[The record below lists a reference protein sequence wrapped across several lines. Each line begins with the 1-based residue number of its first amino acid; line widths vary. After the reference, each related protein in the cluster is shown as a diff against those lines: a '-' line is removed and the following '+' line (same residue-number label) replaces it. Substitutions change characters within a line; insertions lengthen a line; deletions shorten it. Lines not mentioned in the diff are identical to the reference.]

1 MMFRFYL
8 VSLLFSTLAFAQESP
23 GPVGAG
29 VTSFDP
35 NEFNSYVEQA
45 IEEWDVPGLA
55 VVVVKG
61 DSIVFE
67 KGYGVRE
74 LGKQE
79 PVTSATLFAAASTTK
94 AFTAAAVGIL
104 VDEGKLQWDDPVVEH
119 LPSFKLRDPYLT
131 RLITVRDLLT
141 HRAGLPN
148 TDFLWIDPATST
160 EEIVQRLEHVE
171 TVYPLRS
178 GFIYQNIMYAVA
190 GELIEKVSGS
200 SWEDFLRTRIL
211 EPLSMERTFPTRAG
225 SRGAGNIAR
234 PHDYAGEELIAIE
247 DSHADAIGPAGSM
260 WSNVADMSRWL
271 RFLLRGCETETGE
284 DLLEKS
290 TCEELFKPQVVLP
303 SPMYP
308 TAQITEPNWNTY
320 GLGWFQHDYEGRK
333 IDFHTGSLS
342 GMVAIAGLI
351 RDEKLGV
358 YVLGNRDHAE
368 VRHALLYR
376 VFDLFDNDPP
386 RDWSSEIKELYDGI
400 REKQQKARL
409 KADSVQV
416 AGKQPNT
423 NPDFSVEAYTG
434 TYEHPL
440 YGKVEIIGSGDE
452 LRFAYGVN
460 RGKLVHWHHNTFR
473 LESDKPEN
481 DSRPLVTFTADA
493 SGKPRKV
500 VFGNWEFE
508 KEGFNGQ

>member
-1 MMFRFYL
+1 MLRSSL
-8 VSLLFSTLAFAQESP
+8 ISLLFSTFAFAQETP
-23 GPVGAG
+23 GSAGAG
-29 VTSFDP
+29 VTSFDSS
-35 NEFNSYVEQA
+35 EFNSYVEQA

-55 VVVVKG
+55 IVVVKG
-61 DSIVFE
+61 DSVVFE
-67 KGYGVRE
+67 KGYGLRE
-74 LGKQE
+74 LSGQK
-79 PVTSATLFAAASTTK
+79 PVNAETIFAAASTTK

-104 VDEGKLQWDDPVVEH
+104 VDEGKLNWDDPVVEH

-148 TDFLWIDPATST
+148 TDFLWIDPETST

-190 GELIEKVSGS
+190 GELIEEVSGS

-211 EPLSMERTFPTRAG
+211 EPLKMQRTFTSRAG
-225 SRGAGNIAR
+225 SRDAGNVAR
-234 PHDYAGEELIAIE
+234 PHDYAGEELIVIE
-247 DSHADAIGPAGSM
+247 DSYADAIGPAGSM
-260 WSNVADMSRWL
+260 WSSVADMSRWL

-284 DLLEKS
+284 NLLEKS

-333 IDFHTGSLS
+333 VDFHTGSLS
-342 GMVAIAGLI
+342 GMVAIAGMI
-351 RDEKLGV
+351 RDEELGI

-368 VRHALLYR
+368 VRHALMYR
-376 VFDLFDNDPP
+376 VFDLFDNDPA
-386 RDWSSEIKELYDGI
+386 RDWSSEIKDLYDGLQ
-400 REKQQKARL
+400 EKQQEARS
-409 KADSVQV
+409 KADSVQIAERV
-416 AGKQPNT
+416 PNT
-423 NPDFSVEAYTG
+423 GPGFSREAYTG
-434 TYEHPL
+434 TYTHPL
-440 YGKVEIIGSGDE
+440 YGKVRITVSGEE
-452 LRFAYGVN
+452 LQFAYGVN

-473 LESDKPEN
+473 LESDRPQ
-481 DSRPLVTFTADA
+481 DQSRPLVTFTADA